1 MDEED
6 KGEIPTRNIRVLNIP
21 SNKSY
26 TCQRGKH
33 MHVYERMLAKTE
45 DAGKWIKNQCNR
57 HIVKHGRFLLSY

>member
-6 KGEIPTRNIRVLNIP
+6 KGEISTRNIRVLSIP
-21 SNKSY
+21 SKTSY

-45 DAGKWIKNQCNR
+45 DAGK
-57 HIVKHGRFLLSY
+57 